1 MSRLLVKGAE
11 AALPTTTGTG
21 TSISQA
27 RVVRVVNTAT
37 GADHK
42 VTIQDTAGGTTL
54 GSFTVARSTSEIFE
68 KEPTDIVWAAN
79 AAVLAS
85 AVGFTN

>member
-1 MSRLLVKGAE
+1 MSRLLLKGAE

-27 RVVRVVNTAT
+27 RVVRVVNTGAS
-37 GADHK
+37 ADHK

-54 GSFTVARSTSEIFE
+54 GSFTVARSSSEIFE
-68 KEPTDIVWAAN
+68 KVPVKNFNFLHLRALE
-79 AAVLAS
+79 VL
-85 AVGFTN
+85 

>member
-1 MSRLLVKGAE
+1 M
-11 AALPTTTGTG
+11 
-21 TSISQA
+21 
-27 RVVRVVNTAT
+27 VRVVNTGAS
-37 GADHK
+37 ADHL

-54 GSFTVARSTSEIFE
+54 GSFTVARSSSEIFE

-79 AAVLAS
+79 AAELAS

>member
-1 MSRLLVKGAE
+1 MRLLLKGAE
-11 AALPTTTGTG
+11 AALPATVGTA
-21 TSISQA
+21 TSLSNA

-37 GADHK
+37 GADHL

-54 GSFTVARSTSEIFE
+54 GSFTVMRSTSEVFE
-68 KEPTDIVWAAN
+68 KEPTDVIFAAN
-79 AAVLAS
+79 TAVLAS

>member
-1 MSRLLVKGAE
+1 MRLLLKGAE
-11 AALPTTTGTG
+11 AALPATVGSA
-21 TSISQA
+21 TSLSNA

-37 GADHK
+37 GADHL

-54 GSFTVARSTSEIFE
+54 GSFTLMRSSSEVFE
-68 KEPTDIVWAAN
+68 KEPTHVVFASNTAIKAA
-79 AAVLAS
+79 